1 MKKQFAYILCALLC
15 ALSFLS
21 CSKDGPDA
29 APNRRVVIMYAASFS
44 NLSPSIEEN
53 INQFCKSEKLPSV
66 GSSDIFLVYAH
77 TTERFGVYVNTSPV
91 LFRAYTGT
99 DGKPKRDTLNVYPDT
114 DISGSAETLNKVLTE
129 VQGLFPAKSY
139 GLIFSSHGKGWIPK
153 GYQEEVYTLFNKQK
167 QLRQYPLTKDLG
179 NEKPKESGM
188 DIADFKDAIP
198 MHLDFCILDACLM
211 GCVEVAYELKD
222 KCDLLLFSPTEILS
236 YGMNYT
242 TMPEK
247 LLNIQE
253 PDIKG
258 VARDFYE
265 LYETQSGDYK
275 SATVTLV
282 DCRKLDPLAD
292 AFRDIVDAHRSE
304 IEKVNKSQVQAYF
317 YNDYHWFFD
326 LRDLLIKAGAT
337 ESEVRTLD
345 SALDGCIL
353 YKAATE
359 KFFDL
364 KLENVCGLSV
374 YIPSSTSVNLNSF
387 YKTLAWNSATGF
399 IL

>member
-1 MKKQFAYILCALLC
+1 
-15 ALSFLS
+15 
-21 CSKDGPDA
+21 
-29 APNRRVVIMYAASFS
+29 
-44 NLSPSIEEN
+44 
-53 INQFCKSEKLPSV
+53 
-66 GSSDIFLVYAH
+66 
-77 TTERFGVYVNTSPV
+77 
-91 LFRAYTGT
+91 
-99 DGKPKRDTLNVYPDT
+99 
-114 DISGSAETLNKVLTE
+114 
-129 VQGLFPAKSY
+129 
-139 GLIFSSHGKGWIPK
+139 
-153 GYQEEVYTLFNKQK
+153 
-167 QLRQYPLTKDLG
+167 
-179 NEKPKESGM
+179 
-188 DIADFKDAIP
+188 